1 MLITDLIKELE
12 IIKEEY
18 GNIEVCHYNNMDYW
32 NYPLKVEDLKI
43 VFVKS
48 HLDCDYV
55 YCNPKDEWI
64 DGQEEFDKQKSFK
77 VLSI

>member
-18 GNIEVCHYNNMDYW
+18 GNIGVCHYNNMDYW
-32 NYPLKVEDLKI
+32 NYPLKIEDLKI
-43 VFVKS
+43 VSVKS
-48 HLDCDYV
+48 HPDCDYV
-55 YCNPKDEWI
+55 YCNPKDEWM

>member
-32 NYPLKVEDLKI
+32 NYPLKIEDLKI
-43 VFVKS
+43 VFV
-48 HLDCDYV
+48 
-55 YCNPKDEWI
+55 
-64 DGQEEFDKQKSFK
+64 
-77 VLSI
+77 